1 MIDMTNIEDELKRF
15 YAENTPPI
23 DPDEKHRVV
32 EMVARASQKD
42 SSAPTAESISFRRF
56 VLTQVRFINPICW
69 ILQIALIACVLIT
82 GDIYK
87 ASEIQ
92 APLVMTFAM
101 LTVVIAIPS
110 AFKSFESKT
119 AELELACRFNSAQV
133 EAHHLRARRR
143 ALVLNHHRG
152 NAIVC
157 DKRSLQHLPL
167 RIYAVLLV
175 LCSVLLLSTHCK
187 QTRDKSGNCCSNGLG
202 CRALAV
208 NRLVPALV

>member
-1 MIDMTNIEDELKRF
+1 MTNIEDELKRF

-110 AFKSFESKT
+110 GIKW
-119 AELELACRFNSAQV
+119 
-133 EAHHLRARRR
+133 LRAIR
-143 ALVLNHHRG
+143 
-152 NAIVC
+152 
-157 DKRSLQHLPL
+157 K
-167 RIYAVLLV
+167 
-175 LCSVLLLSTHCK
+175 
-187 QTRDKSGNCCSNGLG
+187 
-202 CRALAV
+202 
-208 NRLVPALV
+208 